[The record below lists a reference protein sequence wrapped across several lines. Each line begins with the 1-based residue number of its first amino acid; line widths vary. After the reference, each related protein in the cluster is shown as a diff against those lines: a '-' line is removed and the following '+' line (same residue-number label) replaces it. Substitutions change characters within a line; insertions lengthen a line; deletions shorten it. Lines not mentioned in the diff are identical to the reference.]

1 MEGLLPTLHELF
13 ALLSVAVY
21 AVRGG
26 LMLKGSD
33 AVNGKPLLAG
43 TGLSMLLLL
52 ATGIGMVFATGM
64 GFNGFVI
71 TKIIGLVA
79 YVVLGIVALKPGM
92 AKGAAIGLWLAGLA
106 AFVYTFMV
114 AEHQI
119 APLF

>member
-1 MEGLLPTLHELF
+1 MEGLMATGHELL
-13 ALLSVAVY
+13 ALLSVAIY

-26 LMLKGSD
+26 LMLQGSA
-33 AVNGKPLLAG
+33 AVNSKPLLAG
-43 TGLSMLLLL
+43 AGLSMLLLL
-52 ATGIGMVFATGM
+52 ATGIGMVFTTGM

-79 YVVLGIVALKPGM
+79 YVGLGIVALKPGL

>member
-1 MEGLLPTLHELF
+1 MEGLLPTVHELF

-26 LMLKGSD
+26 LMLKGSA
-33 AVNGKPLLAG
+33 AVNAKPLLAG
-43 TGLSMLLLL
+43 AGLSMLLLL
-52 ATGIGMVFATGM
+52 ATGIAMAFTSGM

-71 TKIIGLVA
+71 TKIIGLIA
-79 YVVLGIVALKPGM
+79 YVGLGIVALKPGM

-114 AEHQI
+114 AEQQI